1 MAQPD
6 CHLMCEVFPSR
17 FLDILWKDASIEL
30 GLSFGTLNLAS
41 NISHLLVRS
50 WTTFSRFAKVPWY
63 TALGGLRARNSTNIH
78 IEN

>member
-1 MAQPD
+1 VAQLD
-6 CHLMCEVFPSR
+6 CYPMCEVFPSSL
-17 FLDILWKDASIEL
+17 LDILWKDASIEL

-63 TALGGLRARNSTNIH
+63 TALEGA
-78 IEN
+78 